1 MMSRAQ
7 SSPTLKLLDAPLHLP
22 QLLLHPTTTTTTT
35 TTNAGVNVRPLFNT
49 SSNALRLENNQIR

>member
-1 MMSRAQ
+1 MSRAQ

-22 QLLLHPTTTTTTT
+22 QLLLHPTTTTTKP
-35 TTNAGVNVRPLFNT
+35 GVNVRPLFNT